1 MMSAKDAHVVTGRRL
16 SHYEVQEQLGAGG
29 MGVVYAARDE
39 TLGRVAAI
47 KVLPPEK
54 AGDEARRRRF
64 LREAKVWP
72 SDRSGVR

>member
-16 SHYEVQEQLGAGG
+16 SHYEAQEQLGAGG

-54 AGDEARRRRF
+54 TSDEASGGDFCGKRRR
-64 LREAKVWP
+64 P
-72 SDRSGVR
+72 SDRGGVR